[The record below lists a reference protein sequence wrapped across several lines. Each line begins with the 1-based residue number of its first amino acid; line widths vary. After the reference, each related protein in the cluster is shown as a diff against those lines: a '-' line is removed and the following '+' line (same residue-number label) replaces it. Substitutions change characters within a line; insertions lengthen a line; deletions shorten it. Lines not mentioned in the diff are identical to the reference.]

1 MRKCSIAV
9 LLLFW
14 CALAIA
20 QQTLTNDY
28 IVKMAKAG
36 LSDDLIL
43 SSINA
48 SPGKFDVT
56 TDGIIALKRG
66 GVSDKVVSAILL
78 KTYGN
83 ALTSVV
89 PPPTSR
95 SLSSVSENDVTA
107 RPAEARTRP
116 TDVAAPASMA
126 PPVAAPTTKHN
137 SQTILVCDEG
147 AGCAHQFLNGRKIKT
162 LTADDISVSV
172 SIVDTGKYFRADI
185 AILNTSTA
193 NINVLPGTFT
203 IQETAPKEK
212 VLASVDVG
220 KIIHSAQRRMAWG
233 NALAGMGAGMQRQ
246 QTTTN
251 TTTDGTVNVNSS
263 DGTYASGTYSGTS
276 TSTTSAPDYA
286 AQARTNEAIRQ
297 RNALLAIQSSQLS
310 DSALRSNTVPPGQT
324 VSGCVF
330 FERKGKATSI
340 VLLGPIGEKVFKF
353 PFVFQR

>member
-20 QQTLTNDY
+20 QTTLTNDY

-83 ALTSVV
+83 
-89 PPPTSR
+89 
-95 SLSSVSENDVTA
+95 DVTA
-107 RPAEARTRP
+107 HPAEARTRF

-126 PPVAAPTTKHN
+126 PPVAALTTRHN
-137 SQTILVCDEG
+137 SQTTLVCDEG

-172 SIVDTGKYFRADI
+172 SMVDTGKYFRADI
-185 AILNTSTA
+185 AILNTSIG
-193 NINVLPGTFT
+193 NFDVLPGTFT

-251 TTTDGTVNVNSS
+251 TTSAGTVDVNSS

-297 RNALLAIQSSQLS
+297 RNAVLAIQSSQLS

-340 VLLGPIGEKVFKF
+340 VLSAPIGEKVFKF